1 VWRTLLAILIV
12 VLVGFAAR
20 VEWEAGSPAEAQS
33 VNPAIPNL
41 PSALP
46 EVNPDATEQSAPTS
60 SPTATSSPA
69 ATSSPTTASPTAE
82 ATSTS
87 TPSASPTPSGGRTTL
102 NSGGPP
108 NGPAPLMPSG
118 DCPKEYP
125 HEWGGACYR

>member
-20 VEWEAGSPAEAQS
+20 VEWEVGSPAEAQS
-33 VNPAIPNL
+33 VNPATPTL

-46 EVNPDATEQSAPTS
+46 EVNPDVTEQSAPTS
-60 SPTATSSPA
+60 SPTATSSP
-69 ATSSPTTASPTAE
+69 TTASPTAE
-82 ATSTS
+82 ATSAS
-87 TPSASPTPSGGRTTL
+87 TPSASPTPSGEGTIL

-118 DCPKEYP
+118 DCPKEFP